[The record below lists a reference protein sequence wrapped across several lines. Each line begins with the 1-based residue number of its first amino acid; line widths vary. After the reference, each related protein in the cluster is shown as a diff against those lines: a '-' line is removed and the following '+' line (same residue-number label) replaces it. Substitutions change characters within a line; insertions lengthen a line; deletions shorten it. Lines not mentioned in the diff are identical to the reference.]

1 MFKKNKIVLKII
13 VCTAIIFNTS
23 IFSQTRELG
32 GTGEFIDGIAAI
44 VNDGVI
50 LRSEVEQQLELIIAN
65 LEKQEGRLPPR
76 DVIQEQV
83 MERLIIQRVQL
94 QRAER
99 FGVRISDEALNAA
112 ITNVAQNNQVEF
124 KDFPKILEAEGIN
137 YKDYRKELREQLT
150 IDQLRQRDVA
160 SRISVSESELESFM
174 FLQKDQD
181 ALNYGYNLSHILI
194 PISSSSSNNETAK
207 GELLVNNLYKKI
219 SDGENFESLAVEFSK
234 GQQALNGGNLG
245 WMQGEQLPN
254 IFIQAVSSI
263 EIEQISQPFK
273 SASGFHLLRL
283 NAIKGNDPILEDQIN
298 VRHILIKTNE
308 VLDDSAAEEK
318 LKTIRNQI
326 INEGDFGA
334 VASAVSEDSGS
345 AQEGGDMGWTAQ
357 GFFVPEFESMAN
369 SLNEN
374 EISIPFKTR
383 YGWHI
388 IEFLGK
394 RTFDNTEE
402 IQKRKAISAIRNS
415 KLSDEIEI
423 WARELRDEAF
433 VEILPFN

>member
-65 LEKQEGRLPPR
+65 LEKQEGRLPSR

-99 FGVRISDEALNAA
+99 FGVRISDEALNAT

-174 FLQKDQD
+174 VLQKDQD
-181 ALNYGYNLSHILI
+181 ALDYDYNLSHILI

-207 GELLVNNLYKKI
+207 AELLVNNLYKKI

-263 EIEQISQPFK
+263 ETEQISQPFK

-345 AQEGGDMGWTAQ
+345 AQACGDMGWTAQ

>member
-99 FGVRISDEALNAA
+99 FGVRISDEALNAT

-174 FLQKDQD
+174 VLQKDQD
-181 ALNYGYNLSHILI
+181 ALNYDYNLSHILI
-194 PISSSSSNNETAK
+194 PISSSNNETAK
-207 GELLVNNLYKKI
+207 AELLVNNLYKKI

-263 EIEQISQPFK
+263 ETEQISQPFK

>member
-1 MFKKNKIVLKII
+1 MHFNLKS
-13 VCTAIIFNTS
+13 IIFNTN
-23 IFSQTRELG
+23 ILAQTRDLG

-50 LRSEVEQQLELIIAN
+50 LRSEVEQQLTLIIAN

-174 FLQKDQD
+174 VLQKDQD
-181 ALNYGYNLSHILI
+181 ALNDYNLSHILI
-194 PISSSSSNNETAK
+194 PISSTASNNETAK
-207 GELLVNNLYKKI
+207 ADLLINNLYKKI
-219 SDGENFESLAVEFSK
+219 SNGENFESLAVEFSK

-263 EIEQISQPFK
+263 ETDQISQPFRN
-273 SASGFHLLRL
+273 ASGFHLLRL
-283 NAIKGNDPILEDQIN
+283 NGIKGNDPILEDQIN

-345 AQEGGDMGWTAQ
+345 AQEGGNMGWTAQ
-357 GFFVPEFESMAN
+357 GFFVPEFESIAN

-374 EISIPFKTR
+374 EISMPFKTR

-402 IQKRKAISAIRNS
+402 IQKRKVISAIRNS